1 MITSEDLAVTAIA
14 AAQVANFCDH
24 ADHNEPS
31 EPSWVTGAG
40 ATLRRVA
47 ERIAVRAGVDLLSA
61 YAERLGAVETRSTH
75 DGFDGH
81 AAALAA
87 RTWRE
92 LQRIQE
98 EHDRVY
104 HPDVFGMRKSD
115 QLNHYALHLSKLVG
129 ALGLILTDQGDRDDF
144 RQRRLPDMLLF
155 GIKLATVMGQK
166 LPDEPLPD
174 SLSIGRDIAA
184 AYAA

>member
-1 MITSEDLAVTAIA
+1 VTTAEDLAITAIA

-24 ADHNEPS
+24 TDHNEAT
-31 EPSWVTGAG
+31 EASWVTGAG

-47 ERIAVRAGVDLLSA
+47 ERIAVRAGIDLLGA
-61 YAERLGAVETRSTH
+61 YAGRLAAVEERSTH
-75 DGFDGH
+75 DGFDGP

-87 RTWRE
+87 ATWRD
-92 LQRIQE
+92 LQKAQE

-129 ALGLILTDQGDRDDF
+129 ALGLMLTDQAEPDDF
-144 RQRRLPDMLLF
+144 RCRRLPDMLLF

-166 LPDEPLPD
+166 LPDESLPG
-174 SLSIGRDIAA
+174 SLSVGREAVAA
-184 AYAA
+184 

>member
-1 MITSEDLAVTAIA
+1 VTTAEDLAVTAIA

-47 ERIAVRAGVDLLSA
+47 ERIAVRTGINLLAA
-61 YAERLGAVETRSTH
+61 YGDRLGAVESRSTH
-75 DGFDGH
+75 DGFNGP

-87 RTWRE
+87 TTWRD
-92 LQRIQE
+92 LQQVQE

-104 HPDVFGMRKSD
+104 HPDVFGTRKSD
-115 QLNHYALHLSKLVG
+115 QLNHYALHLCKLVG
-129 ALGLILTDQGDRDDF
+129 ALGLTLTDEGELDDF
-144 RQRRLPDMLLF
+144 RSRRLPDMLLF

-166 LPDEPLPD
+166 LPDEPLPE
-174 SLSIGRDIAA
+174 SLSVGREVVAA
-184 AYAA
+184 